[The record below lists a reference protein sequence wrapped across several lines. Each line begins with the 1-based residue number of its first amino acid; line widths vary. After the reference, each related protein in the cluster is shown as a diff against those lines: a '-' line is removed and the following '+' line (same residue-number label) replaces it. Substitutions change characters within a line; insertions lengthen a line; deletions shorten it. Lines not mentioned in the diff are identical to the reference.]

1 PRTPGFSCYSRSLG
15 PQGARSMK
23 RKVLIGSLLWT
34 LLITLA
40 HIQQNV
46 GFRNL
51 VRKVEVM
58 RGERPADLIV
68 AFLPVT

>member
-1 PRTPGFSCYSRSLG
+1 
-15 PQGARSMK
+15 MK
-23 RKVLIGSLLWT
+23 RKVMLGALLWT
-34 LLITLA
+34 LLITLL

-46 GFRNL
+46 GFSNL

-68 AFLPVT
+68 GFLPVT